1 MIRLILCDDHPIVR
15 AGLRA
20 VLTVE
25 PDIEVVGEA
34 TSAEEAIAV
43 ASSTPADLVLM
54 DLQFGGDL
62 DGADATRRIL
72 AAADAPYVLI
82 LTNYDTDADILGAVE
97 AGASGYLLK
106 DAPPDELLAA
116 VRAAAAGQSAL
127 APAITSRLLQR
138 VRAPAIS
145 LSGRELEVLTLVA
158 AGRSNAEVAAEL
170 FLGETTI
177 KTHLVHVF
185 DKLGVGSRTAA
196 VNAARQA
203 GLLRTNGR

>member
-1 MIRLILCDDHPIVR
+1 MIRLILCDDHPVVR

-34 TSAEEAIAV
+34 SSAEEAIQV
-43 ASSTPADLVLM
+43 VGSTPADLVLM
-54 DLQFGGDL
+54 DLQFGGKL
-62 DGADATRRIL
+62 DGADATRAIL
-72 AAADAPYVLI
+72 AADSAPHVLI

-138 VRAPAIS
+138 VRTSSIS
-145 LSGRELEVLTLVA
+145 LSARELEVLTLVA
-158 AGRSNAEVAAEL
+158 DGKSNADVAAEL
-170 FLGETTI
+170 FLGETTV
-177 KTHLVHVF
+177 KTHLVHIF

-196 VNAARQA
+196 VNAARQS
-203 GLLRTNGR
+203 GLLRTS

>member
-1 MIRLILCDDHPIVR
+1 MIRLILCDDHPVVR

-25 PDIEVVGEA
+25 ADIRVVGEA
-34 TSAEEAIAV
+34 TSAEEAIRV
-43 ASSTPADLVLM
+43 VESTPSDLVLM
-54 DLQFGGDL
+54 DLQFGGRL
-62 DGADATRRIL
+62 DGADATRQIL
-72 AAADAPYVLI
+72 AADSAPHVLI

-138 VRAPAIS
+138 VRSPSIS

-158 AGRSNAEVAAEL
+158 DGKSNAEVADEL
-170 FLGETTI
+170 FLGETTV
-177 KTHLVHVF
+177 KTHLVHIF
-185 DKLGVGSRTAA
+185 EKLGVGSRTAA
-196 VNAARQA
+196 VNAARQT
-203 GLLRTNGR
+203 GLLRTS

>member
-1 MIRLILCDDHPIVR
+1 MIRLILCDDHPVVR

-34 TSAEEAIAV
+34 ASAEEAIQVV
-43 ASSTPADLVLM
+43 AATPADLVLM
-54 DLQFGGDL
+54 DLQFGGKL
-62 DGADATRRIL
+62 DGADATRVIL
-72 AAADAPYVLI
+72 SAKSAPHVLI

-138 VRAPAIS
+138 VRAPSIS
-145 LSGRELEVLTLVA
+145 LSARELEVLTLVA
-158 AGRSNAEVAAEL
+158 DGKSNAEVAADL
-170 FLGETTI
+170 FLGETTV
-177 KTHLVHVF
+177 KTHLVHIF
-185 DKLGVGSRTAA
+185 EKLGVGSRTAA
-196 VNAARQA
+196 VSAARKT
-203 GLLRTNGR
+203 GLLRPS